1 MPKYIK
7 CIVWDLDNTL
17 WDGVALEGRI
27 KPRQTVYDTIK
38 TLDQRGILHSIASRG
53 EEELSMKILQ
63 DLKLY
68 QYFIVPKINW
78 LPKSTNIICIV
89 ESLNISL
96 DTVAFID
103 DDEFELNQIDFMLPE
118 VTTISSDNA
127 SQLLNMPIFNPE
139 YKSKESQ
146 SRRIFYQSDKKRK
159 DAEQIFSSREDFLK
173 SCNMQLSVRLMTIA
187 DIPRVL
193 ELMTRTHQLNTTG
206 KLFKREKLIENIE
219 EKSHNDSIFVAEL
232 NDKFGWSGIVGTA
245 ITRTT
250 KSYWRLVF
258 FTLSCRI
265 LGRGIERS
273 FLTILLD
280 KALKNNHKDIQA
292 LLKKTGRNRMM
303 QAMFQMFG
311 FNHKYNLKDQTMV
324 FQIDSN
330 QIPEIPDWVEV
341 V

>member
-1 MPKYIK
+1 MPKKIK

-17 WDGVALEGRI
+17 WDGVALEGNI
-27 KPRQTVYDTIK
+27 IPRQSVYDIIK

-53 EEELSMKILQ
+53 EEEVSMKILKSL
-63 DLKLY
+63 DLN
-68 QYFIVPKINW
+68 QYFIDPKINW
-78 LPKSTNIICIV
+78 LPKSTNIINIV
-89 ESLNISL
+89 ESLNISM
-96 DTVAFID
+96 DSVAFID

-118 VTTISSDNA
+118 VTTIPSDNA
-127 SQLLNMPIFNPE
+127 PQLLNMQIFNPTF
-139 YKSKESQ
+139 KSKESQ
-146 SRRIFYQSDKKRK
+146 SRRLFYQSDRKRL
-159 DAEQIFSSREDFLK
+159 DAEQTFSSREEFLK
-173 SCNMQLSVRLMTIA
+173 SCNMQLSVRLMTIS

-206 KLFKREKLIENIE
+206 KLFKKEKLIKNIE
-219 EKSHNDSIFVAEL
+219 GKFQSDSIFVAEL

-250 KSYWRLVF
+250 RSYWRLVF

-273 FLTILLD
+273 FLTVLLD
-280 KALKNNHKDIQA
+280 KAIKNNHKNIQA

-311 FNHKYNLKDQTMV
+311 FKHKYDLKDQTMV
-324 FQIDSN
+324 FQIDLK
-330 QIPEIPDWVEV
+330 QIPEIPEWVEV
-341 V
+341 I

>member
-1 MPKYIK
+1 M
-7 CIVWDLDNTL
+7 
-17 WDGVALEGRI
+17 
-27 KPRQTVYDTIK
+27 
-38 TLDQRGILHSIASRG
+38 
-53 EEELSMKILQ
+53 
-63 DLKLY
+63 LK
-68 QYFIVPKINW
+68 
-78 LPKSTNIICIV
+78 
-89 ESLNISL
+89 
-96 DTVAFID
+96 
-103 DDEFELNQIDFMLPE
+103 
-118 VTTISSDNA
+118 
-127 SQLLNMPIFNPE
+127 

-173 SCNMQLSVRLMTIA
+173 SCNMQLSIRLMTIA

-273 FLTILLD
+273 FLTILLE
-280 KALKNNHKDIQA
+280 KALRNNHKDIQA